1 MGLWL
6 RKVFALS
13 RVLMVIEAII
23 MDKISRKQRRKQ

>member
-13 RVLMVIEAII
+13 RVLMVIKAII